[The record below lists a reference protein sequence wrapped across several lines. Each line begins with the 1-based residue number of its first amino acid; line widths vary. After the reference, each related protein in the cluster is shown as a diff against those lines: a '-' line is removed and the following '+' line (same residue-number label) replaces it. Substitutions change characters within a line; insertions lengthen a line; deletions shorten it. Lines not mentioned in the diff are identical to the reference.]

1 MAVPWKLKECVN
13 ILLPPGVNLAV
24 SLRMLPPFRC
34 ALMYFNVHCL
44 SGLLKAQQ
52 SSPCTVVSTAGHTI
66 RLHCRS
72 TSNPSCTA

>member
-34 ALMYFNVHCL
+34 ALM
-44 SGLLKAQQ
+44 
-52 SSPCTVVSTAGHTI
+52 P
-66 RLHCRS
+66 
-72 TSNPSCTA
+72 SNPPPALWLAPLVTPSVCIAGQPATLPALPFATQVTPSRSE